1 MGLQLTPAEITALEA
16 RTEGWAAGLQ
26 LAALSVQGQDDRST
40 FIQTFSGSHRYVLDY
55 LVEEVLEQQPTH
67 IQRFLL
73 HTSILDRLCAPLC
86 DAVLRDPSSPGQ
98 ETLEELEQA
107 NLFIIPLDNNRNW
120 YRYHHLFGELLRQRL
135 AQQPEAADLT
145 AELHTRASI
154 WYEAQRLD
162 VEAFQHATAANGVDR
177 ATRLV
182 EGDGMPLLFR
192 GAVMPVLDWL
202 ASLPTA
208 VMDERPG
215 LWVLYASAQ
224 LFVGRLPAV
233 KETLLAAEAAL
244 RDAEPTPATDDLTG
258 HIAAIHRG
266 DGSGPRRRP
275 HHSCPVAPGA
285 GPSAC
290 RQSAR
295 AHGHDLDARC
305 GP

>member
-1 MGLQLTPAEITALEA
+1 MHVIIATREDPNLPLARLRARGQLTEIRVADLRFTPAEVAAFFNQAMGLQLTPAEITALEA

-98 ETLEELEQA
+98 ETLEELERA

-154 WYEAQRLD
+154 WDQAQRLD
-162 VEAFQHATAANGVDR
+162 VEAFQHATAANDVDR
-177 ATRLV
+177 AACP
-182 EGDGMPLLFR
+182 GGR
-192 GAVMPVLDWL
+192 GRHA
-202 ASLPTA
+202 
-208 VMDERPG
+208 
-215 LWVLYASAQ
+215 
-224 LFVGRLPAV
+224 PA
-233 KETLLAAEAAL
+233 L
-244 RDAEPTPATDDLTG
+244 
-258 HIAAIHRG
+258 
-266 DGSGPRRRP
+266 PRRGHAGARLAGVAA
-275 HHSCPVAPGA
+275 HS
-285 GPSAC
+285 S
-290 RQSAR
+290 
-295 AHGHDLDARC
+295 HG
-305 GP
+305 